1 MSAGVNAVGEL
12 FRSKDQFETPRY
24 RLQTWCPDY
33 DPCIFLLIRHQFY
46 VWPRKVNSVKI
57 VVIGRGHVGGGL
69 ARLWSSRGHQVT
81 SLGRDGGDAT
91 DAEVVVV
98 AVAAVQ
104 IPNALGAVGG
114 LDGQPTID
122 ACNIY
127 TERQDGFASLSHQI
141 QSIIGGPTAKA
152 FSANFASAYEQIGEQ
167 RVAPSN
173 LYAADDGARPYA
185 EQLSADAGYEPV
197 YVGPLDPG
205 ARLLEDSSGLT
216 RALAAQLG
224 PFFYRY
230 ARPGQL

>member
-1 MSAGVNAVGEL
+1 VG
-12 FRSKDQFETPRY
+12 
-24 RLQTWCPDY
+24 
-33 DPCIFLLIRHQFY
+33 ILLIRHQFR
-46 VWPRKVNSVKI
+46 VWLRKVNSVKI

-69 ARLWSSRGHQVT
+69 SRLWSRRGHNVIA
-81 SLGRDGGDAT
+81 LGRDGGDAT

-98 AVAAVQ
+98 AVAAAQ
-104 IPNALGAVGG
+104 IPDALRAVVG
-114 LDGQPTID
+114 LAGQPTID

-127 TERQDGFASLSHQI
+127 TDRQNEFPSLSHQI

-152 FSANFASAYEQIGEQ
+152 FSTNFASAYDRIGEQ

-173 LYAADDGARPYA
+173 LYAADDGARRYA
-185 EQLSADAGYEPV
+185 EQLSVDAGYEPV

-230 ARPGQL
+230 AQPGQL

>member
-1 MSAGVNAVGEL
+1 M
-12 FRSKDQFETPRY
+12 
-24 RLQTWCPDY
+24 
-33 DPCIFLLIRHQFY
+33 
-46 VWPRKVNSVKI
+46 KI
-57 VVIGRGHVGGGL
+57 VVVGRGHVGGGL
-69 ARLWSSRGHQVT
+69 ARLWSSRGHEVT
-81 SLGRDGGDAT
+81 EIGRDGGDAT
-91 DAEVVVV
+91 GADVVVI
-98 AVAAVQ
+98 AVAADQ
-104 IPNALGAVGG
+104 ISAALAGVAG

-127 TERQDGFASLSHQI
+127 TDRLSDFPSLSHQI

-152 FSANFASAYEQIGEQ
+152 FSTNFARAYDRIGEQ

-173 LYAADDGARPYA
+173 LYAADEDARRYA
-185 EQLSADAGYEPV
+185 EQLSTDAGYEPV

-230 ARPGQL
+230 AQPGHP

>member
-1 MSAGVNAVGEL
+1 M
-12 FRSKDQFETPRY
+12 
-24 RLQTWCPDY
+24 
-33 DPCIFLLIRHQFY
+33 
-46 VWPRKVNSVKI
+46 KI
-57 VVIGRGHVGGGL
+57 VVIGRGDVGGGL
-69 ARLWSSRGHQVT
+69 ARSWSGRGHRVT
-81 SLGRDGGDAT
+81 ALGRDGGDAT

-98 AVAAVQ
+98 AVAAAQ
-104 IPNALGAVGG
+104 IPDALDAVVG
-114 LDGQPTID
+114 LSGQPTID

-127 TERQDGFASLSHQI
+127 TDRQNGYPSLSHQI

-152 FSANFASAYEQIGEQ
+152 FSTNFASAYDRICEQ

-173 LYAADDGARPYA
+173 LYAADDGARRYA
-185 EQLSADAGYEPV
+185 EQLSVDAGYEPV

-230 ARPGQL
+230 AQPGQL

>member
-1 MSAGVNAVGEL
+1 
-12 FRSKDQFETPRY
+12 
-24 RLQTWCPDY
+24 
-33 DPCIFLLIRHQFY
+33 LLIRHQLLD
-46 VWPRKVNSVKI
+46 VLRKVDAVSI
-57 VVIGRGHVGGGL
+57 TVIGRGHVGGGL

-81 SLGRDGGDAT
+81 ALGRDGGDAT

-98 AVAAVQ
+98 AVAAGRL
-104 IPNALGAVGG
+104 PTALGAVVG
-114 LDGQPTID
+114 LAGQPTID

-127 TERQDGFASLSHQI
+127 TDRQTELPSLSHEI

-152 FSANFASAYEQIGEQ
+152 FSTNFAAAYDQLGEQ

-173 LYAADDGARPYA
+173 LYAADDGARQYA
-185 EQLSADAGYEPV
+185 EQLSVDAGYEPV

-230 ARPGQL
+230 GRPGQL